1 MAEVMLDFKYDHSIE
16 EVLEAMTNSS
26 ILEEW
31 IMPNNF
37 NAEEGHAF
45 EFQGAVS
52 SWSAFAY
59 RLKKVLATK

>member
-31 IMPNNF
+31 IIRVDY
-37 NAEEGHAF
+37 A
-45 EFQGAVS
+45 
-52 SWSAFAY
+52 
-59 RLKKVLATK
+59 K